1 MTAPRR
7 CWCVPARLSIRC
19 WGVRPRMLRLPRP
32 RARKRLS
39 AVLRARRPLAA
50 ATSISAIS
58 LSPPTNSPNF
68 AVAFVAPAAQS
79 ILTRPRSALYWM
91 RTEYPCRLSR
101 VSVRVLRRLSRKPC
115 CSPTS
120 ALQSGWQT
128 VISRPA
134 IACMRIRAP
143 IACTVPPLRWRS
155 SASSTIAVLPV
166 LPWGVPMN
174 YRLQLMLPPVRPT
187 HRSSTRCFCA
197 ACSARCT
204 NRVTRATLRSP
215 RRATV
220 TLRVPSV
227 ATPIWWCTA
236 CSNCSWHTNSWVEKT
251 P

>member
-1 MTAPRR
+1 
-7 CWCVPARLSIRC
+7 
-19 WGVRPRMLRLPRP
+19 MLRLLRP
-32 RARKRLS
+32 RVRRRLS
-39 AVLRARRPLAA
+39 AVLRARRPPA
-50 ATSISAIS
+50 ATTSTSAIS

-68 AVAFVAPAAQS
+68 AVVSVAPAAQS
-79 ILTRPRSALYWM
+79 ILTRPRFALYWM
-91 RTEYPCRLSR
+91 RTEYPCRLWR
-101 VSVRVLRRLSRKPC
+101 ASVRVPRRLSRKPC

-155 SASSTIAVLPV
+155 WASSTIAVLPV
-166 LPWGVPMN
+166 SPWGVPMS

-197 ACSARCT
+197 ACSAHCT
-204 NRVTRATLRSP
+204 SRATRATLRSP

-236 CSNCSWHTNSWVEKT
+236 CSNCSWPMSSSAART
-251 P
+251 PWSVHRG